1 MSATLREGVA
11 VRKEALLECH
21 PPPAPWHA
29 YLRSA
34 GGGLE
39 HFEGYLPV
47 GDDLRPPRN
56 ASVGSC
62 LGECLAN
69 RRCRA
74 VTFEDADATPANATI
89 VRCYAKAVA
98 HRVVRRDADQVHG
111 NALISGEWK
120 LIQLGAVHPREEA
133 GWLPPPGESPG
144 STSYQ
149 LGCDLEKQPKVVNQS
164 ECVAA
169 PCLFHVVDD
178 PCEYTDR
185 AAEHP
190 EVLGAL
196 RKRLAALQAS
206 AVPPLSPAACGCE
219 PVVTNGVW
227 RPCDAPDP
235 ELVDST
241 RQ

>member
-1 MSATLREGVA
+1 M
-11 VRKEALLECH
+11 EALLECH
-21 PPPAPWHA
+21 Q
-29 YLRSA
+29 
-34 GGGLE
+34 
-39 HFEGYLPV
+39 
-47 GDDLRPPRN
+47 
-56 ASVGSC
+56 
-62 LGECLAN
+62 
-69 RRCRA
+69 
-74 VTFEDADATPANATI
+74 
-89 VRCYAKAVA
+89 A
-98 HRVVRRDADQVHG
+98 HDSDQVHG
-111 NALISGEWK
+111 NALILGEWK

-178 PCEYTDR
+178 PCEYNDR